1 MHLNEAVQIHLDLC
15 AKRSV
20 GVHWGTFQLADD
32 PLDQPLHELAGV
44 CRAKDVDEESFFLLP
59 VGGTQRLARRVRLS

>member
-1 MHLNEAVQIHLDLC
+1 LDLC

-32 PLDQPLHELAGV
+32 PLGQPLHDLAGV
-44 CRAKDVDEESFFLLP
+44 CRAKGVDQA
-59 VGGTQRLARRVRLS
+59 QRLARRARLS